1 MFGVNFG
8 PEILHNIIYAQLHLA
23 RKYDVPDNGK
33 YLRCVKKK
41 KEKKLGES
49 DRRKGDR

>member
-1 MFGVNFG
+1 MFGVNIFG

-33 YLRCVKKK
+33 YLRCVKKG
-41 KEKKLGES
+41 KETKRE
-49 DRRKGDR
+49 R

>member
-1 MFGVNFG
+1 MFGVNIFS

-33 YLRCVKKK
+33 YLRCVKK
-41 KEKKLGES
+41 EKKL
-49 DRRKGDR
+49 RKRER